1 MPVLT
6 DVAKPPDVYDD
17 LESLY
22 WVILYVAIERFGYR
36 GHLPAALF
44 DEMEEDVRENIGRVH
59 VGGQRKRDWLGR
71 PKLTFLCAELERAL
85 SLYRM
90 FFSNY
95 IGLATAPLL
104 NEDEA
109 ARKRLEDFKVNLP
122 NHIQQLKQVFD
133 DVLDTDKRD
142 WKQSLAHD
150 APPRPKGLRAHEM
163 AVHRATEVAM
173 GKGNWPGAYGYKRP
187 GTSSLKELPEQ
198 ATELEMP
205 EIAAILELAPISEE
219 NEGDGG
225 DHTKTLPPQ
234 DQVDQGPAT
243 VKPPRRRVPRVVEK
257 SDRILRP
264 RTQK

>member
-1 MPVLT
+1 MPILT
-6 DVAKPPDVYDD
+6 DVSKPPDVYDD

-22 WVILYVAIERFGYR
+22 WVLLYVAAERFGYT
-36 GHLPAALF
+36 GYLPSTLF
-44 DEMEEDVRENIGRVH
+44 DEMQEKIRKGIGRVH
-59 VGGQRKRDWLGR
+59 AGGERKKNWLGD
-71 PKLTFLCAELERAL
+71 PKVTFLCAELESTL
-85 SLYRM
+85 DLYRV
-90 FFSNY
+90 FFSDY
-95 IGLATAPLL
+95 TGLATSHLL
-104 NEDEA
+104 NRDETSRQKLA
-109 ARKRLEDFKVNLP
+109 DFKTNLP
-122 NHIQQLKQVFD
+122 SHMKKLKQAFD
-133 DVLDTDKRD
+133 GVLDTDLYD

-150 APPRPKGLRAHEM
+150 APPRPKGPRAHEM
-163 AVHRATEVAM
+163 AVHKATEEAM
-173 GKGNWPGAYGYKRP
+173 GEGHWPGAYGYKAP